1 MCGHGRVVW
10 LVVSVLAVSE
20 PYFPFRQLIL
30 EQIPILF
37 KTLDI
42 KKINPDNPEF
52 IEGSGSPFKKNIMRT
67 WLNKIMLIGVA
78 AIAFSSCKK
87 DEVKTILVPG
97 TAPTLTATPTT
108 VVLLQANANNDAV
121 KFTYTTN
128 ASFGFDAAVT
138 YVLQIS
144 KGGTNFASA
153 TTTEVGLSKVA
164 PLEKVFKVVDFNREL
179 LKIINYG
186 AATPVEVRVKAS
198 VATTA
203 PPLYSNVVTMTCTAY
218 RDLIKYSYPDAL
230 NIAGNYQGWSPGSA
244 PQIVNKNNG
253 GYTNGTNNKYEGYI
267 VFNDPS
273 PQFKMVK
280 GNDWPFG
287 DFGSA
292 GGNNLSNG
300 GPNLTLPSGG
310 AGVTGYWRIRADLS
324 ATPSPGKWFWDKI
337 NTWGIIGEFNGWSV
351 SAPMTFNTSTGVWTI
366 TRDMPAGK
374 FKFRAND
381 DWAINF
387 GDKSPGDF
395 KPEYGDAGGDDIPIT
410 TAGNYT
416 ISLDLSAGG
425 NYAYTL
431 KKN

>member
-1 MCGHGRVVW
+1 
-10 LVVSVLAVSE
+10 
-20 PYFPFRQLIL
+20 
-30 EQIPILF
+30 
-37 KTLDI
+37 
-42 KKINPDNPEF
+42 
-52 IEGSGSPFKKNIMRT
+52 MRT

-87 DEVKTILVPG
+87 DEVRTVMNVG
-97 TAPTLTATPTT
+97 TAPTLSATPTT
-108 VVLLQANANNDAV
+108 LVLLQANANNDAI

-128 ASFGFDAAVT
+128 ADFGFDAAVT
-138 YVLQIS
+138 YVLQIA
-144 KGGTNFASA
+144 KGGTSFASA
-153 TTTEVGLSKVA
+153 STTEVGLSKTA
-164 PLEKVFKVVDFNREL
+164 PLEKTFKVVDFNREL

-186 AATPVEVRVKAS
+186 VANPVEVRIKAT
-198 VATTA
+198 VAAAA
-203 PPLYSNVVTMTCTAY
+203 PALYSNVVTLTCTAY
-218 RDLIKYSYPDAL
+218 RDLITYTYPNAM
-230 NIAGNYQGWSPGSA
+230 NIAGNYQGWNPGNA
-244 PQIVNKNNG
+244 PQIVKQNNG
-253 GYTNGTNNKYEGYI
+253 NYSGFEGYI
-267 VFNDPS
+267 IFNDPS

-280 GNDWPFG
+280 GDNWGAG

-292 GGNNLSNG
+292 GGSDLGNG

-310 AGVTGYWRIRADLS
+310 AGITGYWRVRAQLN
-324 ATPSPGKWFWDKI
+324 ATPPPVGTWSWTKI

-351 SAPMTFNTSTGVWTI
+351 SDPLTFNAATGVWTI

-374 FKFRAND
+374 FKFRANN

-387 GDKSPGDF
+387 GDKSPADF
-395 KPEYGDAGGDDIPIT
+395 KPEYGDAGGDDIAIA